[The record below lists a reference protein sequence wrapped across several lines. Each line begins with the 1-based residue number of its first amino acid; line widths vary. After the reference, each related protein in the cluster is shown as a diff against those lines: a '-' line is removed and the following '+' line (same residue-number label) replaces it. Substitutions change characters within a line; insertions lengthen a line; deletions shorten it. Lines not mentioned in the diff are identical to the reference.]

1 MLTRGND
8 GLIRRVECFAGLL
21 AVPKQRSRAVW
32 SKGKTRGFYP
42 RNIGSIPLRRYKIR
56 SNGLQCFGASRWDAQ
71 RLVLGRD
78 SEGAA
83 LHHTEALALTPAA
96 L

>member
-1 MLTRGND
+1 MM
-8 GLIRRVECFAGLL
+8 GLYDA
-21 AVPKQRSRAVW
+21 
-32 SKGKTRGFYP
+32 
-42 RNIGSIPLRRYKIR
+42 YKIR

-83 LHHTEALALTPAA
+83 LHLTEALALKPVAF
-96 L
+96 